1 MLSQEQMSEGA
12 RETETVREKLKRTD
26 LMEARTSCSGSGT
39 GRGIGAVQ
47 LTPTQ
52 MMSLNARE
60 REGRLSERERKM
72 DTDMM
77 RALFHLTQ
85 PLTKN
90 MEECLET
97 LAKASPAE
105 QPLARQP
112 LLTRSVPKGAS

>member
-1 MLSQEQMSEGA
+1 MPSQEQMSEGA
-12 RETETVREKLKRTD
+12 RETETGREKLKRTD

-39 GRGIGAVQ
+39 GRGNGAAQ

-52 MMSLNARE
+52 MMSLNTIE
-60 REGRLSERERKM
+60 REGHLSERERKM
-72 DTDMM
+72 DTDRM